1 MEDEVNEKQVIETL
15 KQEKTSSDINIIR
28 GLISQNEKNIYDE
41 GQYRLKS
48 LDDLRLYFEQKF
60 MVV

>member
-28 GLISQNEKNIYDE
+28 GLISQNEKKIYDE

>member
-1 MEDEVNEKQVIETL
+1 MEDEVNEKQVIVTL

-28 GLISQNEKNIYDE
+28 GLISQNEKKIYDE
-41 GQYRLKS
+41 SQYRLKS